1 MILAPAKARD
11 AAALAKA
18 HARSFAPPWSAEDI
32 AALLAAPGGYA
43 IMISDGDGAAPVRGF
58 LLARAIAGEAEI
70 LTLAVDPSHR
80 RQGLARALLEASV
93 ATAVSAGAE
102 AMFLEV
108 AADNAAA
115 VGLYLSAGFERVGSR
130 RGYYARPGEAAVDA
144 LVLRRALNRR
154 GG

>member
-1 MILAPAKARD
+1 MILAPATAED
-11 AAALAKA
+11 ADALAKA
-18 HARSFAPPWSAEDI
+18 HARSFTPPWSAEDI

-43 IMISDGDGAAPVRGF
+43 MLVKDAGDAAPVLGF

-93 ATAVSAGAE
+93 AAAVSAGAE

-115 VGLYLSAGFERVGSR
+115 VGLYQSAGFERVGSR
-130 RGYYARPGEAAVDA
+130 RGYYARPGAAAVDA